1 MLIGECVK
9 RFEELSNLSDSA
21 RLDVEILL
29 AHVIGKDRTY
39 LYTWPEKSITEHEY
53 ADFEVLLAR
62 RKKGEPIAHI
72 IGEREFWS
80 LPLYTNASTLI
91 PRPDTEIL
99 VEWLVDNIDIQAP
112 LKILDLGTGTG
123 AIAIALASEFKNAEV
138 TGVDFLTDS
147 VTLAKKN
154 VARHHLSNIRIFQ
167 SDWFSNVEGQFDF
180 IVSNPPYID
189 ESDPHLSEGDVRFEP
204 MSALTAKQEGLADIS
219 YILSASES
227 YLAPNGGVLLE
238 HGWRQAEAVQGI
250 FASEG
255 FHDVETLQDYSGND
269 RITLGWRKA

>member
-1 MLIGECVK
+1 MLVGECVK
-9 RFEELSNLSDSA
+9 RFGELSSVSDSA

-29 AHVIGKDRTY
+29 AHVLGKDRTY
-39 LYTWPEKSITEHEY
+39 IYTWPDKPISEHEY
-53 ADFEVLLAR
+53 ADFKALFAR
-62 RKKGEPIAHI
+62 RKNGEPIAHI

-112 LKILDLGTGTG
+112 LNILDLGTGTG

-138 TGVDFLTDS
+138 TGVDFSTDA
-147 VTLAKKN
+147 VTLANKN
-154 VARHHLSNIRIFQ
+154 VARHQLSNIRIFQ

-204 MSALTAKQEGLADIS
+204 KSALTAKQEGLADIS
-219 YILSASES
+219 HILSASEL

-250 FASEG
+250 FGSEG
-255 FHDVETLQDYSGND
+255 FQDIQTLQDYSGND
-269 RITLGWRKA
+269 RITLGWRRA